1 MTTQT
6 KQLTLD
12 GIGQHLA
19 DGQQQLVVTP
29 PITEVDSFQRGTA
42 HIGEDSYRVRVLTLE
57 SVTLVSFD
65 DHTEIAESERYRFDL
80 ELRTSTDWKIPED
93 LAIRLK
99 QHGISLDRTPYR
111 EAIYLLAFLS
121 EATNSEVRTSRIDL
135 ILEALTLDQDL
146 TMTPNA

>member
-6 KQLTLD
+6 KHLTLD

-19 DGQQQLVVTP
+19 DGQRQLVVTP
-29 PITEVDSFQRGTA
+29 PVAEVDSFQRGTA
-42 HIGEDSYRVRVLTLE
+42 HIGEASYRVRVLTLE
-57 SVTLVSFD
+57 SATLVSFD
-65 DHTEIAESERYRFDL
+65 DHTEIAERGRYRFDL
-80 ELRTSTDWKIPED
+80 HLRTSADWKIPQD

-99 QHGISLDRTPYR
+99 QDGISLERTPYR

-121 EATNSEVRTSRIDL
+121 EATDLEVRANRIDL
-135 ILEALTLDQDL
+135 IVEALTLDQHL